1 MIDTYWTRGRP
12 IPRILS
18 SIDDLFTCGASL
30 DEPFILSPAN
40 WQPGDRNQAPRLLQA
55 LLTADPSNLD
65 DELPNVCDP
74 KPLALVASENKKRRS
89 SLRIAVNALE
99 NYEGGFPAS
108 ASTGN
113 YHYSSKQDE
122 KVPNNTIK
130 GVLEAPNGVQPLIK
144 QGNVELQSQLF
155 DLRESNDTNELYP
168 TGNITLVHIHTS
180 SNPTL
185 LEQKVVMISRAPD
198 ILHTGDD
205 DSESDDMEED
215 MYTAVESEGDMP
227 EIEEPE
233 VPEPDDDQPMD
244 DEPKDDES
252 DGSEFD
258 RRNDSM
264 EEIYNPKAMSDNLRQ
279 GETLYLPPNWKL
291 QGRVKAN
298 DNAKGPACH
307 GWVAIATWSI
317 KLKAPLSSTQL

>member
-1 MIDTYWTRGRP
+1 
-12 IPRILS
+12 
-18 SIDDLFTCGASL
+18 
-30 DEPFILSPAN
+30 
-40 WQPGDRNQAPRLLQA
+40 
-55 LLTADPSNLD
+55 
-65 DELPNVCDP
+65 
-74 KPLALVASENKKRRS
+74 
-89 SLRIAVNALE
+89 
-99 NYEGGFPAS
+99 
-108 ASTGN
+108 
-113 YHYSSKQDE
+113 
-122 KVPNNTIK
+122 
-130 GVLEAPNGVQPLIK
+130 
-144 QGNVELQSQLF
+144 
-155 DLRESNDTNELYP
+155 
-168 TGNITLVHIHTS
+168 
-180 SNPTL
+180 
-185 LEQKVVMISRAPD
+185 MISRAPD
-198 ILHTGDD
+198 ILRVGDD
-205 DSESDDMEED
+205 DSEGDDMEED
-215 MYTAVESEGDMP
+215 MYTAVESEGDMA

-233 VPEPDDDQPMD
+233 VPEPDDDQPMG